1 MRPVSFHGMPRA
13 LLKVSAAVHYITVY
27 GPERECNMA
36 RNSPADKFD
45 EISLRGVAIDP
56 RLQGII
62 GEKYCSANRIVVLK
76 DTPAEITV
84 AAPEQSLLC
93 IDEIR
98 KVIPREKRIDFIL
111 GDLMEIEWAFARG
124 YDLYDFNHSQ

>member
-1 MRPVSFHGMPRA
+1 MPRA
-13 LLKVSAAVHYITVY
+13 LLKVKAAPPYITAY

-36 RNSPADKFD
+36 ERNSPADKFN
-45 EISLRGVAIDP
+45 EISLRDVAIDP

-76 DTPAEITV
+76 DTPSEITV

-98 KVIPREKRIDFIL
+98 KVLPREKRIDFIL

-124 YDLYDFNHSQ
+124 YDLYDFNHSH